1 MAKIITVQLLLA
13 SDSEIEIESFVKNE
27 IDQLIAA
34 TKGKIIDG
42 KVVGDSADPSPAV
55 LDALRTGNYTE
66 GKAFDHENASARR
79 LLIMDGDVSPYIIGP
94 FDSEDLRLEA
104 ARVHRA
110 VNGDRDGIYMVD
122 VPRGIEPFVEAF
134 SGADLEGGAD
144 PLTAYAIEE
153 LMAGRPPIS
162 RLNFPGARFCLD
174 YQGDEVLVTSAMLA
188 AIEQGLETELV
199 RMTTTMQTVFVSREQ
214 AKSSFSERDWTKARK
229 EGATNE
235 NFEAWAETMASSLPT
250 TKDVLSGIVDHT

>member
-1 MAKIITVQLLLA
+1 MARIITVQLLLA

-27 IDQLIAA
+27 LDQLIAA

-66 GKAFDHENASARR
+66 GKAFDHENGSARR

-110 VNGDRDGIYMVD
+110 VNGDRDGIYMLD
-122 VPRGIEPFVEAF
+122 VPHGIAPFVEAF

-144 PLTAYAIEE
+144 PLAAYAIEE

-162 RLNFPGARFCLD
+162 RLPLPGARFCLD

-235 NFEAWAETMASSLPT
+235 NFEAWAKTMASSLPT
-250 TKDVLSGIVDHT
+250 AKDVLSGIVDHT

>member
-1 MAKIITVQLLLA
+1 ML
-13 SDSEIEIESFVKNE
+13 
-27 IDQLIAA
+27 
-34 TKGKIIDG
+34 
-42 KVVGDSADPSPAV
+42 
-55 LDALRTGNYTE
+55 
-66 GKAFDHENASARR
+66 
-79 LLIMDGDVSPYIIGP
+79 
-94 FDSEDLRLEA
+94 
-104 ARVHRA
+104 
-110 VNGDRDGIYMVD
+110 D
-122 VPRGIEPFVEAF
+122 VPHGIAPFVEAF

-144 PLTAYAIEE
+144 PLAAYAIEE

-162 RLNFPGARFCLD
+162 RLPLPGARFCLD

-235 NFEAWAETMASSLPT
+235 NFEAWAKTMASSLPT
-250 TKDVLSGIVDHT
+250 AKDVLSGIVDHT